1 MQDAEVIQGLAD
13 AAGSLEPT
21 GLAAVSRRNDKWEAE
36 GPLPT
41 PLLPPPTGAAIYG
54 EQGEG
59 CMAADCS
66 TPGSGPAPAKG
77 AWHSVLLLPIHLVKP
92 ETSNCYTGCD
102 YISAWSHI
110 TQSCGQFLLN
120 QSDDP
125 TDECRAICQALSS
138 EGLLCACST
147 CPAYVH
153 RFNISRFL
161 DLANRID
168 PRFGTPLCC
177 ECDGVPA
184 SLPFSREN

>member
-66 TPGSGPAPAKG
+66 TPGSGPAPAKAPPPAAPLAARRRQHHPPAG
-77 AWHSVLLLPIHLVKP
+77 AFPSSSFSDQWAIAERGKRK
-92 ETSNCYTGCD
+92 EGERMTSG
-102 YISAWSHI
+102 A
-110 TQSCGQFLLN
+110 
-120 QSDDP
+120 
-125 TDECRAICQALSS
+125 
-138 EGLLCACST
+138 
-147 CPAYVH
+147 
-153 RFNISRFL
+153 
-161 DLANRID
+161 
-168 PRFGTPLCC
+168 
-177 ECDGVPA
+177 
-184 SLPFSREN
+184 